1 MIHDITVTFKL
12 RPRALIA
19 EAFGVAVLCYV
30 AGWTTRAD
38 NITGDSRPYE
48 DFVTGP
54 VVLATMILITA
65 DVSGAQ
71 LNPAVSFGL
80 AFSKRQEWK
89 TAVAYTVAQLLG
101 SILGGFALHMSVPS
115 SARDNDQ
122 LKNSYP
128 TPSGLLPN
136 WNVFWIEFVGAFMLM
151 YGIIHCVEQKLT
163 KHSIAFTVFSVIAM
177 NGLAASNYS
186 GACFNPARVFGP
198 SLVENDIL
206 FGRWY
211 LYWVG
216 PIFGAMGGILFHDWI
231 ICGKPFWDYFYK
243 PVLVDRVLALLA
255 QSPKTHTSN

>member
-1 MIHDITVTFKL
+1 MIQDITVTFKL

-19 EAFGVAVLCYV
+19 EGFAVAVLCYV

-38 NITGDSRPYE
+38 NLTGNGRPYE

-54 VVLATMILITA
+54 IVLATMILITA

-71 LNPAVSFGL
+71 LNPAVSVGL

-89 TAVAYTVAQLLG
+89 TAIAYSVAQLFG

-115 SARDNDQ
+115 DSRTSASM
-122 LKNSYP
+122 KSTYP
-128 TPSGLLPN
+128 KPGGFLPN

-151 YGIIHCVEQKLT
+151 YGIVNCIQLKLT
-163 KHSIAFTVFSVIAM
+163 KHSIAFTVFSVVAM
-177 NGLAASNYS
+177 NGLAASNSS

-198 SLVENDIL
+198 SLVENDII
-206 FGRWY
+206 FPQWY
-211 LYWVG
+211 LYWLG
-216 PIFGAMGGILFHDWI
+216 PIFGAMAGVLFHDWI

-243 PVLVDRVLALLA
+243 PVLVDRVVALFEK
-255 QSPKTHTSN
+255 SPSR